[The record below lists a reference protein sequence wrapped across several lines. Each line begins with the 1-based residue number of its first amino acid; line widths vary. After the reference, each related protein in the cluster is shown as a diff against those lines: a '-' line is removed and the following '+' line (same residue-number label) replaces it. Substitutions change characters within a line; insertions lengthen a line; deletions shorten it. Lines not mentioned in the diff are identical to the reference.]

1 MTASR
6 SEVKRPVDS
15 LLRLLA
21 WMSPAFPVGAFSYS
35 SGLESAVGDRRV
47 ANAKGLSDWITLSLR
62 RGTLRND
69 AVMLCQ
75 AWKGFADD
83 VVLNEAAE
91 LSRALAGSAERYR
104 ETVLLGDAFV
114 EAARAWPSPVFDTLP
129 GSPTYP
135 VAVGA
140 VAAAHDIALE
150 DVLAAYLHSGV
161 SQLISAGIRLGV
173 AGQKDGVAILAGL
186 EEVVGEVATRASIA
200 TLDDLGSAT
209 IIADTA
215 PMRHEVQGT
224 RLFRS

>member
-1 MTASR
+1 MMP
-6 SEVKRPVDS
+6 KRNVDS

-35 SGLESAVGDRRV
+35 GGLESAVADRRV
-47 ANAKGLSDWITLSLR
+47 TNAAGLSDWIGLSLE
-62 RGTLRND
+62 RGTLWND
-69 AVMLCQ
+69 AVMLSE

-83 VVLNEAAE
+83 AVLNEIAE
-91 LSRALAGSAERYR
+91 LSRGLAGSAERYR

-114 EAARAWPSPVFDTLP
+114 DAARAWPSPVFGRLP
-129 GSPTYP
+129 ASPTYP

-140 VAAAHDIALE
+140 VAAAHEIALE
-150 DVLAAYLHSGV
+150 DVLAAYLHSGL

-173 AGQKDGVAILAGL
+173 AGQKDGVVILARL
-186 EEVVGEVATRASIA
+186 EEAVAEVATRASTA